1 MSFAITSVTVC
12 KLRQRGVGR
21 ASVRVGKPFEG
32 LLLWEPKI
40 GDRLVICRTGS
51 NHLTTTPVRRLLLE
65 SDGRSVYV
73 ETANSV
79 YRLTFG
85 HPISRVQEG
94 RLVFEQ
100 PVKIQRDAAGDEI
113 TTVADE
119 PGADAQEP
127 LFTTRPETGR

>member
-1 MSFAITSVTVC
+1 MSSFAITSVTVC
-12 KLRQRGVGR
+12 KLRQRGVARTSVSIGR
-21 ASVRVGKPFEG
+21 PFDG

-65 SDGRSVYV
+65 ADGRSVYV

-85 HPISRVQEG
+85 TPISRVQEG
-94 RLVFEQ
+94 RLVFAP
-100 PVKIQRDAAGDEI
+100 PVQVQRDADGTEI
-113 TTVADE
+113 TGVADE
-119 PGADAQEP
+119 PGADSSTP
-127 LFTTRPETGR
+127 LRNPTTGH